1 MKKILFPIA
10 VLCSAMASAQKPIF
24 TQSKIESAR
33 VYTNGAEL
41 KHKAMVQIP
50 SGTSEIV
57 ITNVANYLNEGT
69 VQISVPKYVTVMSMQ
84 FSNAYVEEYD
94 NNEDSPLV
102 KPVKDE
108 LKKKEAEHNLILN
121 QLSSAKK
128 SVELLDKNQSMSNAQ
143 NFSVTELSKLL
154 DYYSAKRTE
163 LNNQIDVLEEK
174 DELMTEEIEKLK
186 NQLSFN
192 ASRDT
197 SISKGKL
204 IINVMSSQAAT
215 IPLDISYL
223 SAKAFWNPSYDLRI
237 DKMNAPIQTV
247 FKAQVQQNTGID
259 WKDVKLSLTSA
270 TANQNTKAP
279 ELNPW
284 FVDYVTNYAKLKGE
298 SADIGLVQSL
308 QGQVPGLNISTGSGQ
323 PGLNETTVVL
333 RGVGSINGNVEP
345 LYVIDGVPM
354 SSDRFNALSPDE
366 IANVTVV
373 KDAGATA
380 IYGNRGANGVIQV
393 TTKAGMGVSNLENFT
408 DVSESQ
414 LSVTYNLEI
423 PYTILSNNKQHSV
436 ALKELSIPAE
446 YNYVSV
452 PKYDTSAYLTAT
464 IKDYAQYNLLPG
476 EANVIFEGM
485 YVGKTNIRATS
496 SKEGMRLSLGK
507 DDNISIT
514 RKKVNDKSGTKMLS
528 SRKQEDVMYEINV
541 RNNKK
546 ESISIIVEDQI
557 PISSNTDIEITLTD
571 KDGATTDVEKGKLTW
586 NINLKPNETKKIR
599 FGYQIKSAKD
609 KAIST
614 K

>member
-1 MKKILFPIA
+1 MKKILFPLA
-10 VLCSAMASAQKPIF
+10 VLCSVIASAQKPIF

-41 KHKAMVQIP
+41 KHKATVQIP

-69 VQISVPKYVTVMSMQ
+69 LQISVPKYVTVMSVQ

-204 IINVMSSQAAT
+204 IINVMSNQAGT

-223 SAKAFWNPSYDLRI
+223 SANAYWNPSYDLRI
-237 DKMNAPIQTV
+237 EKMNAPIQTV

-284 FVDYVTNYAKLKGE
+284 FVDYILHSSRMKSE
-298 SADIGLVQSL
+298 SNNGFVQTL
-308 QGQVPGLNISTGSGQ
+308 QGQVPGLNISSGSGQ
-323 PGLNETTVVL
+323 PGLNETSVVL
-333 RGVGSINGNVEP
+333 RGVGSINENVEP

-496 SKEGMRLSLGK
+496 AKEGMRLSLGK

-546 ESISIIVEDQI
+546 ESIQIVLEDQK
-557 PISSNTDIEITLTD
+557 PLSANSDIEITLVE
-571 KDGATTDVEKGKLTW
+571 KDGAEINEETGKMTW
-586 NINLKPNETKKIR
+586 KLSIKSNETKKVR
-599 FGYQIKSAKD
+599 MGYQIKSAKD
-609 KAIST
+609 KSVTT